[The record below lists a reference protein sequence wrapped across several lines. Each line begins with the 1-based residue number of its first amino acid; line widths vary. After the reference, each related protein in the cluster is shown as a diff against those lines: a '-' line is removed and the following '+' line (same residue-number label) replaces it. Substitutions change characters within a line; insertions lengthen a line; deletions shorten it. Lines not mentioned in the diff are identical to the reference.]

1 MYAPQCK
8 ACRSKHDWLWGVDK
22 MIDDARHACTTKST
36 LALETLDP
44 DKFRPFGMILE
55 PPGTENRPRTE
66 SQFSTLAKID
76 SPGWALASSVVR
88 NRAIDRIAQHPST
101 SEAFIP
107 ISGCPVIV
115 VAEYESP
122 GELRAFVMDRPVLI
136 KEKIWNS
143 TLTLTRTSEI
153 RIVENAE
160 VTAESRLLGC
170 RLEPTLSEGP

>member
-1 MYAPQCK
+1 MT
-8 ACRSKHDWLWGVDK
+8 
-22 MIDDARHACTTKST
+22 DDARHASTTRSI

-55 PPGTENRPRTE
+55 PPDTENRPGAE
-66 SQFSTLAKID
+66 SQFSTLAKINA
-76 SPGWALASSVVR
+76 SGWALASSFVR

-101 SEAFIP
+101 AEAFIP

-115 VAEYESP
+115 VAEYERP
-122 GELRAFVMDRPVLI
+122 GELRAFVLDRPVLI
-136 KEKIWNS
+136 KEKIWHS

-160 VTAESRLLGC
+160 VTAESKLLGC